1 MEKDTSFLL
10 TGIKFN
16 KKRFAGDFARFKK
29 RKQSNDDGSVDDLSY
44 FKREDTEAGNV
55 VVSVN
60 KKRKRKTKAERV
72 EGFSVFKGS
81 DAVPVVINEAT
92 EQEENNQKELN
103 RQNER
108 DLRLRKKY
116 GIHVSGNNVPSPLQ
130 GFAEL
135 STRYGCESYLLH
147 NLVKL
152 GFKEPTP
159 IQRQAIP
166 VLLSGRECFAKAPTG
181 SGKTLA
187 FVYPMLMKL
196 KQPSKDGI
204 RAVILC
210 HTRELA
216 AQTTRECKKMAKGNK
231 FRIKL
236 MTKELM
242 RNTDFTKLP
251 CDILVSTPRRL
262 QLCICKK
269 KKKIDLSRVEYLVL
283 DESDKLFERSLLE
296 QTDSVVKACSNP
308 SIIRSLFSATLPD
321 FVEDVAR
328 TVMHDAVR
336 VIVGDKNAASESIKQ
351 KLIFAGSEEGKLL
364 ALRQSFAES
373 LNPPMLIFVQSIERA
388 EELYGELKFDSIRV
402 GVIHSNLSQ
411 EQRENVIDDFRA
423 GKTWVLIATDVL
435 GRGMDF
441 KGVKCVINY
450 DFPDCAASYI
460 HRIGRSGRAGRIG
473 EAITFYTEDDIPY
486 LRNIANVM
494 IASGCEVPSWLID
507 MPKKKW
513 KKHYPR
519 RESISTKPKDQE
531 E

>member
-44 FKREDTEAGNV
+44 FKREDTEAENV

-81 DAVPVVINEAT
+81 DSVPVVINEAT

-411 EQRENVIDDFRA
+411 EQVI
-423 GKTWVLIATDVL
+423 
-435 GRGMDF
+435 
-441 KGVKCVINY
+441 
-450 DFPDCAASYI
+450 
-460 HRIGRSGRAGRIG
+460 
-473 EAITFYTEDDIPY
+473 FYW
-486 LRNIANVM
+486 
-494 IASGCEVPSWLID
+494 S
-507 MPKKKW
+507 
-513 KKHYPR
+513 
-519 RESISTKPKDQE
+519 SIYMVQHVFFGNQ
-531 E
+531 